1 MSRSK
6 TMVVTR
12 PVHEGE
18 LLTERDVDDL
28 APYRAELAAMDREQ
42 ADLAVKHCRRDLR
55 VAEYIGPATTV
66 YPGFWDGLST
76 LHARLRLAE
85 RRLLALGGPIERGG
99 VKTRQKRNQNTKR

>member
-1 MSRSK
+1 
-6 TMVVTR
+6 MVVTR

-42 ADLAVKHCRRDLR
+42 AQEAVEAARVNVRLMETVTAATDRDW
-55 VAEYIGPATTV
+55 T
-66 YPGFWDGLST
+66 GLTS
-76 LHARLRLAE
+76 LLVRLRLAE